1 MFYIVKQGSFPTG
14 LMEFPYFLESAHY
27 NISHVNSR
35 HPNTIIFLLHD
46 AIFSLFLHYIIGK
59 GQFQKTKI
67 KNMMKQKIYFVA
79 LLCATLFGF
88 TSCLS
93 DSDDDD
99 DKQLF
104 VSYYTI
110 TGTYPN
116 YKLIGD
122 NKMIV
127 YPTVES
133 VNKLTDNKGFGD
145 HKRAQLYAYYTQK
158 DMTTENGATV
168 IRNAEL
174 NDGVYLVEQKAVTL
188 AEATEAGILKED
200 SIFYIKSNNGWLA
213 NGYISSIF
221 TAEYS
226 IVDGKA
232 IEPDANLC
240 ATSTGDNAVTLTM
253 LYNRHSPKVNVS
265 SYDGTF
271 AYSFDITSL
280 EVPGNDSI
288 TVTFETKGATPS
300 KIKVSRQDFSYHA
313 Q

>member
-1 MFYIVKQGSFPTG
+1 
-14 LMEFPYFLESAHY
+14 
-27 NISHVNSR
+27 
-35 HPNTIIFLLHD
+35 
-46 AIFSLFLHYIIGK
+46 
-59 GQFQKTKI
+59 
-67 KNMMKQKIYFVA
+67 MMKQKLYFVA

-99 DKQLF
+99 DNKQLF

-116 YKLIGD
+116 YKLIAD
-122 NKMIV
+122 NNMIV
-127 YPTVES
+127 YPTAES

-145 HKRAQLYAYYTQK
+145 HKRAELYAYYTKK
-158 DMTTENGATV
+158 DMMTTENGVTV

-174 NDGVYLVEQKAVTL
+174 YDGAYLIEQKAVTL
-188 AEATEAGILKED
+188 AEATEAGILEED
-200 SIFYIKSNNGWLA
+200 SIFHTKNNNGWLA
-213 NGYISSIF
+213 NGYINSVF
-221 TAEYS
+221 TAEYY
-226 IVDGKA
+226 IVDGKD
-232 IEPDANLC
+232 IKPDVNLC

-265 SYDGTF
+265 PYNGTF
-271 AYSFDITSL
+271 AYSFDITNI

-288 TVTFETKGATPS
+288 TVTFETKGATPN
-300 KIKVSRQDFSYHA
+300 KIKVSRQDFYYHA